1 MVCVKEDAEEIFETL
16 DAAHERLAEL
26 KQERRK
32 LLKANKKLVK
42 VLVDMEDVLERKGIE
57 LDEMGDYSYSFHR
70 GWNDH
75 REELKID
82 DVSEDSVDR
91 QLSQLDGLLKDLE
104 VL

>member
-1 MVCVKEDAEEIFETL
+1 VVCVKEEAEEIFETL
-16 DAAHERLAEL
+16 DEAHERLEEL
-26 KQERRK
+26 KEERRK

-75 REELKID
+75 REELKIEE
-82 DVSEDSVDR
+82 VSEESVDR
-91 QLSQLDGLLKDLE
+91 QLRQLDGLLKDLE

>member
-1 MVCVKEDAEEIFETL
+1 MKEEAEEIFETL
-16 DAAHERLAEL
+16 DEAHERLAEL

-32 LLKANKKLVK
+32 LLKANRKLVE
-42 VLVDMEDVLERKGIE
+42 VLVDMEDVLEKKGVE

-75 REELKID
+75 QDELKIED
-82 DVSEDSVDR
+82 ISEGSVDR
-91 QLSQLDGLLKDLE
+91 QLRQLDGLLKDLE

>member
-1 MVCVKEDAEEIFETL
+1 MKEDAEEIFETL
-16 DAAHERLAEL
+16 DEAHERLEEL
-26 KQERRK
+26 KEERER

-42 VLVDMEDVLERKGIE
+42 VLIDMEKTLEKEGVQ

-75 REELKID
+75 QEELKIE
-82 DVSEDSVDR
+82 DVSEESVDR
-91 QLSQLDGLLKDLE
+91 QLKQLDGLLKDLK

>member
-1 MVCVKEDAEEIFETL
+1 MKEETEEIFETL
-16 DAAHERLAEL
+16 EEAHERLEEL

-32 LLKANKKLVK
+32 LLKANKKLVE
-42 VLVDMEDVLERKGIE
+42 VLVDMEDVLEKKGVE

-75 REELKID
+75 QSELKIEEI
-82 DVSEDSVDR
+82 SQESVDR
-91 QLSQLDGLLKDLE
+91 QLRQLDSLLKDLE